1 MLIMDYKLQVEQA
14 VAYIQSIC
22 NEPIA
27 IGIILGT
34 GLGNLA
40 SQIQVDLEIPYQE
53 IPHFPISTVE
63 SHSGTLL
70 FGRLGGKKVLA
81 MKGRFHYY
89 EGYSMKEVTFP
100 IRVMRALGVQLLLV
114 SNASGGLNP
123 AQAVGEIMVIS
134 DHINL
139 FPENPLRGKNYDA
152 WGPRFPDMSVP
163 YSPRLIALALEI
175 AEEKG
180 IKVHTGVY
188 CGVEGPNLETPAEY
202 NYLRTIGGDAV
213 GMSTVPEVLVAC
225 HSGMEVFG
233 LSAITDLGVPGKIH
247 QVSLE
252 DVIAAAGL
260 AEPLMSTLFQ
270 ELVSR
275 LEVSK

>member
-1 MLIMDYKLQVEQA
+1 MDYKQQVEQA
-14 VAYIQSIC
+14 TAYIQGIHPNSVG
-22 NEPIA
+22 

-40 SQIQVDLEIPYQE
+40 SQIQVDLEIPYQD
-53 IPHFPISTVE
+53 IPNFPVSTVE
-63 SHSGTLL
+63 SHTGTLL
-70 FGRLGGKKVLA
+70 FGRLAGKKVIA
-81 MKGRFHYY
+81 MKGRFHFY

-100 IRVMRALGVQLLLV
+100 IRVMKLLGVQTLLV

-123 AQAVGEIMVIS
+123 SQAVGEVMVIR

-139 FPENPLRGKNYDA
+139 FPENPLRGKNYEE

-163 YSPRLIALALEI
+163 YSPRLIELAAQI
-175 AEEKG
+175 AKEKA
-180 IKVHTGVY
+180 IKLHTGIY

-202 NYLRTIGGDAV
+202 SYLRTIGGDAV

-225 HSGMEVFG
+225 HAGMEVFG

-247 QVSLE
+247 QVSLQ

-260 AEPLMSTLFQ
+260 AEPLMSQIFF
-270 ELVSR
+270 ELVRR
-275 LEVSK
+275 LD

>member
-1 MLIMDYKLQVEQA
+1 MDYKQQVEQA
-14 VAYIQSIC
+14 TAYIQQHLQAPVSL
-22 NEPIA
+22 
-27 IGIILGT
+27 GIILGT

-40 SQIQVDLEIPYQE
+40 SQIQVELEIPYQD

-70 FGRLGGKKVLA
+70 IGTLAGKQVLA

-100 IRVMRALGVQLLLV
+100 IRVMKQLGVQTLLV

-123 AQAVGEIMVIS
+123 KQQIGEVMVIS

-139 FPENPLRGKNYDA
+139 FPENPLRGKNYEE
-152 WGPRFPDMSVP
+152 WGPRFPDMSES
-163 YSPRLIALALEI
+163 YSPRLIALALQI
-175 AEEKG
+175 AQERG
-180 IKVHTGVY
+180 IKLHTGTY

-202 NYLRTIGGDAV
+202 SYLRTIGGDAV

-233 LSAITDLGVPGKIH
+233 ISAITDLGVAGKIH
-247 QVSLE
+247 QVTLD
-252 DVIAAAGL
+252 DVLAAAAK
-260 AEPLMSTLFQ
+260 AEPIMSQILF
-270 ELVSR
+270 ELVRR
-275 LEVSK
+275 LD

>member
-1 MLIMDYKLQVEQA
+1 MDYKQQVEEA
-14 VAYIQSIC
+14 SAYIQRIH
-22 NEPIA
+22 PDPVA

-34 GLGNLA
+34 GLGDLA
-40 SQIQVDLEIPYQE
+40 SQITIEVEIPYQD
-53 IPHFPISTVE
+53 IPHFPVSTVE

-70 FGRLGGKKVLA
+70 FGRLAGKKVLA

-100 IRVMRALGVQLLLV
+100 IRVMRLLGVETLLV

-123 AQAVGEIMVIS
+123 AQEVGEVMVIS

-139 FPENPLRGKNYDA
+139 FPENPLRGKNYDV

-163 YSPRLIALALEI
+163 YSPRLIALAVQIGKEH
-175 AEEKG
+175 G
-180 IKVHTGVY
+180 IKLHTGVY

-202 NYLRTIGGDAV
+202 GYLRTLGGDAV

-247 QVSLE
+247 QVSLD
-252 DVIAAAGL
+252 DVLAAAATAAPQMSQIF
-260 AEPLMSTLFQ
+260 AELL
-270 ELVSR
+270 R
-275 LEVSK
+275 RI

>member
-1 MLIMDYKLQVEQA
+1 MDYKQQVEQA
-14 VAYIQSIC
+14 TAYIQGIHSH
-22 NEPIA
+22 PVA

-40 SQIQVDLEIPYQE
+40 SQIQVELEIPYQD

-70 FGRLGGKKVLA
+70 FGTLAGKKVLA

-100 IRVMRALGVQLLLV
+100 IRVMQGLGVQTLLV

-123 AQAVGEIMVIS
+123 EQAVGEVMVIR

-139 FPENPLRGKNYDA
+139 FPENPLRGKNYEE

-163 YSPRLIALALEI
+163 YSPRLIALAAQI
-175 AEEKG
+175 AKEEG
-180 IKVHTGVY
+180 IKLHRGVY

-202 NYLRTIGGDAV
+202 GYLRRIGGDAV

-225 HSGMEVFG
+225 HAGMEVFG
-233 LSAITDLGVPGKIH
+233 LSAITDLGVEGKIH

-252 DVIAAAGL
+252 DVLAAAAK
-260 AEPLMSTLFQ
+260 AEPSMRKIIF
-270 ELVSR
+270 ELVRR
-275 LEVSK
+275 LN

>member
-1 MLIMDYKLQVEQA
+1 MDYMQQVAEA
-14 VAYIQSIC
+14 SAYIQGIHPD
-22 NEPIA
+22 PIA
-27 IGIILGT
+27 VGIILGT
-34 GLGNLA
+34 GLGDLA
-40 SQIQVDLEIPYQE
+40 SQFDVEVEIPYQH

-70 FGRLGGKKVLA
+70 FGRLAGKKVLA

-100 IRVMRALGVQLLLV
+100 IRVLRLLGVQTLLV

-123 AQAVGEIMVIS
+123 AQEIGEVMVIS

-152 WGPRFPDMSVP
+152 WGPRFPDMSEP
-163 YSPRLIALALEI
+163 YSQRLIALAMQIGKEYGFNL
-175 AEEKG
+175 
-180 IKVHTGVY
+180 HTGVY

-202 NYLRTIGGDAV
+202 AYLRTLGGDAV
-213 GMSTVPEVLVAC
+213 GMSTVPEVLVARHC
-225 HSGMEVFG
+225 GMEVFG

-247 QVSLE
+247 QVSLD
-252 DVIAAAGL
+252 DVLAAA
-260 AEPLMSTLFQ
+260 AKAAPLMSQIFA
-270 ELVSR
+270 ELLR
-275 LEVSK
+275 RM

>member
-1 MLIMDYKLQVEQA
+1 MDYKEQVELA
-14 VAYIQSIC
+14 TAYIQGIHSDQV
-22 NEPIA
+22 A

-40 SQIQVDLEIPYQE
+40 SQIEVDLEIPYQE
-53 IPHFPISTVE
+53 IPHFPLSTVE

-70 FGRLGGKKVLA
+70 FGRLGGKKVVA

-100 IRVMRALGVQLLLV
+100 IRVMRLLGVQTLFV

-123 AQAVGEIMVIS
+123 NQEVGEVMVIA

-139 FPENPLRGKNYDA
+139 FPENPLRGKNYEA

-163 YSPRLIALALEI
+163 YSPRLIDLALRI
-175 AEEKG
+175 AHDKG
-180 IKVHTGVY
+180 LKLHTGVY

-225 HSGMEVFG
+225 HAGMEVFG
-233 LSAITDLGVPGKIH
+233 ISAITDLGVAGKIH
-247 QVSLE
+247 QVTLD
-252 DVIAAAGL
+252 DVLAAAAKAEPIMSQIL
-260 AEPLMSTLFQ
+260 AELLRRM
-270 ELVSR
+270 
-275 LEVSK
+275 

>member
-1 MLIMDYKLQVEQA
+1 MDYKEQVELA
-14 VAYIQSIC
+14 TAYIQGIHSDQV
-22 NEPIA
+22 A

-40 SQIQVDLEIPYQE
+40 SQIEVDLEIPYQE
-53 IPHFPISTVE
+53 IPHFPLSTVE

-70 FGRLGGKKVLA
+70 FGRLGGKKVVA

-100 IRVMRALGVQLLLV
+100 IRVMRLLGVQTLFV

-123 AQAVGEIMVIS
+123 NQEVGEVMVIA

-139 FPENPLRGKNYDA
+139 FPENPLRGKNYEA

-163 YSPRLIALALEI
+163 YSSRLIDLALRI
-175 AEEKG
+175 AHDKG
-180 IKVHTGVY
+180 LKLHTGVY

-225 HSGMEVFG
+225 HAGMEVFG
-233 LSAITDLGVPGKIH
+233 ISAITDLGVAGKIH
-247 QVSLE
+247 QVTLD
-252 DVIAAAGL
+252 DVLAAAAKAEPIMSQIL
-260 AEPLMSTLFQ
+260 AELLRRM
-270 ELVSR
+270 
-275 LEVSK
+275 

>member
-1 MLIMDYKLQVEQA
+1 MDYKQQVELA
-14 VAYIQSIC
+14 TAYIQGIHSDQV
-22 NEPIA
+22 A

-40 SQIQVDLEIPYQE
+40 SQIEVDLEIPYQE
-53 IPHFPISTVE
+53 IPYFPLSTVE

-100 IRVMRALGVQLLLV
+100 IRVMRLLGVQTLLV

-123 AQAVGEIMVIS
+123 THAIGEVMVIA

-139 FPENPLRGKNYDA
+139 FPENPLRGKNYED

-163 YSPRLIALALEI
+163 YSKRLIDLALRI
-175 AEEKG
+175 AHEKG
-180 IKVHTGVY
+180 IKLHTGVY

-202 NYLRTIGGDAV
+202 IHLRTIGGDAV
-213 GMSTVPEVLVAC
+213 GMSTIPEVLVAR

-247 QVSLE
+247 QVSIE
-252 DVIAAAGL
+252 DVIAAAAL
-260 AEPLMSTLFQ
+260 AEPLMSQIFF
-270 ELVSR
+270 ELVRR
-275 LEVSK
+275 LN

>member
-1 MLIMDYKLQVEQA
+1 MDYKQQVELA
-14 VAYIQSIC
+14 TAHIQGIHSDQV
-22 NEPIA
+22 A

-40 SQIQVDLEIPYQE
+40 SQIEVDLEIPYQE
-53 IPHFPISTVE
+53 IPYFPLSTVE

-100 IRVMRALGVQLLLV
+100 IRVMRLLGVQTLLV

-123 AQAVGEIMVIS
+123 THAIGEVMVIA

-139 FPENPLRGKNYDA
+139 FPENPLRGKNYED

-163 YSPRLIALALEI
+163 YSKRLIDLALRI
-175 AEEKG
+175 AHEKG
-180 IKVHTGVY
+180 IKLHTGVY

-202 NYLRTIGGDAV
+202 IHLRTIGGDAV
-213 GMSTVPEVLVAC
+213 GMSTIPEVLVAR

-252 DVIAAAGL
+252 DVIAAAAL
-260 AEPLMSTLFQ
+260 AEPLMSQIFF
-270 ELVSR
+270 ELLRR
-275 LEVSK
+275 LN

>member
-1 MLIMDYKLQVEQA
+1 MDYKQQVEQA
-14 VAYIQSIC
+14 TAYIQGIHSD
-22 NEPIA
+22 PVA

-40 SQIQVDLEIPYQE
+40 SQIQVELEIPYQE

-70 FGRLGGKKVLA
+70 IGTLAGKKVLA

-100 IRVMRALGVQLLLV
+100 IRVMKQLGVQTLLV

-123 AQAVGEIMVIS
+123 KQQVGEVMVIS

-139 FPENPLRGKNYDA
+139 FPENPLRGKNYEE
-152 WGPRFPDMSVP
+152 WGPRFPDMSEP
-163 YSPRLIALALEI
+163 YSPRLIALALQI
-175 AEEKG
+175 AQERG
-180 IKVHTGVY
+180 IKLHTGVY

-202 NYLRTIGGDAV
+202 SYLRIIGGDAV

-233 LSAITDLGVPGKIH
+233 ISAITDLGVAGKIH
-247 QVSLE
+247 QVTLD
-252 DVIAAAGL
+252 DVLAAAAK
-260 AEPLMSTLFQ
+260 AEPIMSQILFELM
-270 ELVSR
+270 R
-275 LEVSK
+275 RM

>member
-1 MLIMDYKLQVEQA
+1 MDYKEQVELA
-14 VAYIQSIC
+14 TAYIQGIHSDQV
-22 NEPIA
+22 A

-40 SQIQVDLEIPYQE
+40 SQIEVDLEIPYKE
-53 IPHFPISTVE
+53 IPHFPLSTVE

-70 FGRLGGKKVLA
+70 FGRLGGKKVVA

-100 IRVMRALGVQLLLV
+100 IRVMRLLGVQTLFV

-123 AQAVGEIMVIS
+123 NQEVGEVMVIA

-139 FPENPLRGKNYDA
+139 FPENPLRGKNYEA

-163 YSPRLIALALEI
+163 YSPRLIDLALRI
-175 AEEKG
+175 AHDKG
-180 IKVHTGVY
+180 LKLHTGVY

-225 HSGMEVFG
+225 HAGMEVFG
-233 LSAITDLGVPGKIH
+233 ISAITDLGVEGKIH
-247 QVSLE
+247 QVTLD
-252 DVIAAAGL
+252 DVLAAAAKAEPIMSQIL
-260 AEPLMSTLFQ
+260 AELLRRM
-270 ELVSR
+270 
-275 LEVSK
+275 